1 MMPTNSIRLLRS
13 ALLPLAACAGFL
25 LGGCEAF
32 EPKDP
37 GERIYRRYCSTC
49 HGIDGRGNTVRYMSN
64 EWADL
69 TDGSWKTYGDDGSIE
84 TTIREGVFG
93 QMPARN
99 ELTREEMRALLGYL
113 RKLRGEAN
121 P

>member
-1 MMPTNSIRLLRS
+1 MPTSLLSVLRS
-13 ALLPLAACAGFL
+13 TALALVACVGLLAA
-25 LGGCEAF
+25 GCDAF

-37 GERIYRRYCSTC
+37 GERIYRRYCASC
-49 HGIDGRGNTVRYMSN
+49 HGVDGRGNTVRSMSSD
-64 EWADL
+64 WADL
-69 TDGSWKTYGDDGSIE
+69 TDSSWKTYGDDGSIE